1 MTLWANQQGAAE
13 AQRGLSGEE
22 IVRGTAQR
30 QSLPTQCRATMCVF
44 YSVGG
49 VWAQAKRKLAWLQGT
64 VPAPAKC
71 IM

>member
-22 IVRGTAQR
+22 IVRGAAQR

-44 YSVGG
+44 ILRAIALGG
-49 VWAQAKRKLAWLQGT
+49 
-64 VPAPAKC
+64 C
-71 IM
+71 

>member
-30 QSLPTQCRATMCVF
+30 QSLPTQCRTTMCVF
-44 YSVGG
+44 IL
-49 VWAQAKRKLAWLQGT
+49 WAVCGRRRNASSRGCRERYLPRPNA
-64 VPAPAKC
+64 
-71 IM
+71 